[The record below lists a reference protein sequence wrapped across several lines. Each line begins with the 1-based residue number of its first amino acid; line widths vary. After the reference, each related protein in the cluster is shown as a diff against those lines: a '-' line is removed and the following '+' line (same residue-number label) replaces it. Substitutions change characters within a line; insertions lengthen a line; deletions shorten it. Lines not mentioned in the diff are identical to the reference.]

1 MVSIAPGNTTVT
13 LTTEQ
18 QSGTFTLQCD
28 VQSTDTPSIHWTFT
42 NTFASITRQLSNPAG
57 SLYPSLYTVTPSGE
71 QSSTLVIN
79 SLQFSDSGVYSC
91 LASTSDAS
99 DDASTT
105 LSILGEKQKTKINT
119 LLYFLY

>member
-1 MVSIAPGNTTVT
+1 MVSVVPGNTTVT

-71 QSSTLVIN
+71 QSSTLVISN
-79 SLQFSDSGVYSC
+79 LQFSDSGVYSC

-105 LSILGEKQKTKINT
+105 LSILGEKQKTKIKI
-119 LLYFLY
+119 LL